1 MSLLTIG
8 IEKQLVLCVWHFYM
22 DIAFSIHLLLL
33 PHYHLKKYSFH
44 FIYEGNKRKRPYDPG
59 LIVCSSWQLY
69 HKVNRYHFLGFIKF
83 CFRVWVCSLYECLHH
98 VCSLS
103 AEAGRESQILW
114 TWSYSRLWVTVLV
127 LAANLGPLQVQKLL
141 LTAKASLKLHSD
153 FFFLSHLS

>member
-59 LIVCSSWQLY
+59 LIVCSS
-69 HKVNRYHFLGFIKF
+69 
-83 CFRVWVCSLYECLHH
+83 
-98 VCSLS
+98 
-103 AEAGRESQILW
+103 
-114 TWSYSRLWVTVLV
+114 
-127 LAANLGPLQVQKLL
+127 
-141 LTAKASLKLHSD
+141 
-153 FFFLSHLS
+153 